1 MSGLLPLE
9 FVLTPPPGPR
19 SLTSG
24 CFFVLCVHN
33 KQMSQKTP
41 EWFIANLD
49 KSDKVTL
56 CLFGGWF
63 VCRCQTSPCYFPSF
77 LFFLVIFDFRICQ
90 ESYFSSSSSVF
101 PGTWPEHF
109 HFKATPACLDLCVC
123 ACMYTRKCTC
133 ANVFMCVRAR
143 RRLSLNVCQAAE
155 LRDEDSSLKSSA
167 NIRWHLCLPLTQ
179 KRNSYLLS
187 TLQRHTN
194 ETGRRKCTFW
204 FCPREKVSEVNQA
217 QREKQKQ
224 KSPQSMSVPYK
235 TCFLPARCAWQM
247 FLSATI
253 KPSASIR
260 RLKLIEHKSLKSLE
274 KTPMFVNMSSCMC
287 VLHESK

>member
-9 FVLTPPPGPR
+9 FVLTPPPGAAVAYF
-19 SLTSG
+19 G
-24 CFFVLCVHN
+24 MFFLCGHD

-41 EWFIANLD
+41 EWLIANLD

-63 VCRCQTSPCYFPSF
+63 VCRCQTSLCYFPSF
-77 LFFLVIFDFRICQ
+77 FVIFDFRICQ
-90 ESYFSSSSSVF
+90 ESYFSSSCSVF
-101 PGTWPEHF
+101 PGTWPKHF
-109 HFKATPACLDLCVC
+109 HFKATSCVC
-123 ACMYTRKCTC
+123 VCMYTRTCKC
-133 ANVFMCVRAR
+133 ANIFVCVCVR
-143 RRLSLNVCQAAE
+143 RRLSLNVWQAAE

-179 KRNSYLLS
+179 KQNSYLLS

-235 TCFLPARCAWQM
+235 PCFLPARCAQQM
-247 FLSATI
+247 FLSAMI

-260 RLKLIEHKSLKSLE
+260 PLKLIEHKSLKSLE
-274 KTPMFVNMSSCMC
+274 RTTMFVNLSPCMC
-287 VLHESK
+287 VPHKSK